1 MSCANVVYLTDIFLR
16 SQKTA
21 MWIIYSTMVLHNI
34 CEYMRDDL
42 PNHINVNAN
51 ANVAV
56 PFAKSWML
64 ERRNALYSVRPV
76 GAEPGLCSKCKR
88 KSRDS
93 CRHGLRT
100 VVPIGNNMREKRDA
114 MASELWRLYCI
125 DHPDR
130 NRDVNV
136 VVRGEFS
143 DLE

>member
-1 MSCANVVYLTDIFLR
+1 
-16 SQKTA
+16 

-64 ERRNALYSVRPV
+64 EQRNALYSVRPV
-76 GAEPGLCSKCKR
+76 GAEPGLCRKCKR
-88 KSRDS
+88 KWRDS

-100 VVPIGNNMREKRDA
+100 VVPIGNNMREKQDA
-114 MASELWRLYCI
+114 MATELW
-125 DHPDR
+125 
-130 NRDVNV
+130 
-136 VVRGEFS
+136 
-143 DLE
+143 